1 MKRCCS
7 KGMRFQLC
15 KMNEFQTSAVQ
26 HCARVNTALYT
37 ESFQRVLLS
46 SLGLEMKMVK
56 GGEGR
61 ECLSS
66 LTSFQG
72 INFCL
77 IYFSHKF
84 YKNVFFLQDFF
95 LMWIIFKS
103 LLDFF
108 TILLLFFVLVF
119 WP

>member
-1 MKRCCS
+1 MKSCS

-37 ESFQRVLLS
+37 ESFKRVALS
-46 SLGLEMKMVK
+46 SLGLEMRMVK
-56 GGEGR
+56 GREGR

-72 INFCL
+72 INF
-77 IYFSHKF
+77 FSHL
-84 YKNVFFLQDFF
+84 FL
-95 LMWIIFKS
+95 
-103 LLDFF
+103 
-108 TILLLFFVLVF
+108 T
-119 WP
+119 